1 MKVNFYERPIY
12 KWLFLGYIFVI
23 IFFPSGFYTLLA
35 GPSKWIIDAAL
46 KYSWTEQSEKLVQRL
61 VILLLIVVSFLLA
74 LLFKKFFLSK
84 SNSFLRYFSLTFLS
98 VLFLTSVYFFTFKPE
113 VFIKL
118 GGASMD
124 STMQSN
130 IGSHGQTIEFVM
142 GAYPDLKEL
151 RRLKEAG
158 YVGVVSLLDELVV
171 PAEPNLIKQENENAQ
186 KIGISLIRIPM
197 LPWVSG
203 NNESIEKIH
212 KLAKEGKGKYFVHCY
227 LGRDRVNVFRKII
240 KDMGAKSVSLQK
252 EILRHIDDLP
262 RFERGKYF
270 KINSQVYLTPFP
282 TDEEFFGYI
291 VNGQFASVI
300 SLLDPKNP
308 DDTTWIAKEKNILLR
323 YGVHYVN
330 LPVSDAKNKNAI
342 KILLDSL
349 PQIKKPYVI
358 HKYNSEDPIYALLK
372 NEIAAV
378 KMN

>member
-1 MKVNFYERPIY
+1 
-12 KWLFLGYIFVI
+12 
-23 IFFPSGFYTLLA
+23 
-35 GPSKWIIDAAL
+35 
-46 KYSWTEQSEKLVQRL
+46 
-61 VILLLIVVSFLLA
+61 
-74 LLFKKFFLSK
+74 
-84 SNSFLRYFSLTFLS
+84 
-98 VLFLTSVYFFTFKPE
+98 
-113 VFIKL
+113 
-118 GGASMD
+118 
-124 STMQSN
+124 MQSN